1 MAMKTTRDMFEHEL
15 ADIYDAEH
23 QFLEGQQL
31 MQQNAS
37 DSKLQTLIKT
47 HIKES
52 ETQIKNLE
60 QVFKLIGLEPKRQTC
75 SGAQGIV
82 SEGRKVMQETSAQQ
96 LRDAAIT
103 GAAQKVEHYEMV
115 SYNDLI
121 EGAQLMGEPKVV
133 QLLEKNRRQEVSA
146 AEKMEKEGS
155 RLLKV
160 AQKAEAR

>member
-1 MAMKTTRDMFEHEL
+1 MKTTRDMFEHEL

-23 QFLEGQQL
+23 QFLEGQRL
-31 MQQNAS
+31 MRQNAG
-37 DSKLQTLIKT
+37 DPKLQTLIQT
-47 HIKES
+47 HMKES

-82 SEGRKVMQETSAQQ
+82 NEGQKVMQETSAVE

-103 GAAQKVEHYEMV
+103 GAAAKVEHYEMV

-121 EGAQLMGEPKVV
+121 EGAQLMGQPKVV
-133 QLLEKNRRQEVSA
+133 QLLEKNRQEEIQA

-155 RLLKV
+155 RLLKA
-160 AQKAEAR
+160 AQKAEKK